1 MNRIEIEAQALQRF
15 RKIIEQY
22 DNGELTK
29 KDFDRQ
35 IDCIVYEVF
44 TALDLIPLRETFYRY
59 KIFASESW
67 PDNLGVVGMYA
78 NES

>member
-1 MNRIEIEAQALQRF
+1 MNRIEVETKALQRF

-29 KDFDRQ
+29 KNFDKQ

-44 TALDLIPLRETFYRY
+44 TELDLIPLRETFYRY

-67 PDNLGVVGMYA
+67 PDNLGVVVM
-78 NES
+78 